1 MQMGLALIAFVLAI
15 PWKRAAHKI
24 RDGTI
29 SIWHM
34 MRPGDR
40 TSDKPD
46 RLTGTEANESDADA
60 EAPRRTLTFDPASA
74 VVPAMVEF
82 QKAQCY
88 LMLATNIASLVIQ
101 SRGSLTP
108 VSSQQ
113 LYNTITFF
121 KVIAIG
127 GYLPITFGLLIL
139 RMLNKLGWY
148 VLALSIACVGVAIRD
163 VFIKQT
169 LPSVDELTHLQS
181 LSVTSGPLSCGL
193 NNPTAWCLESIGTD
207 WDAFRN
213 TNTADGAYPILVF
226 CLIILILLTVEH
238 FFNSSDPANAKIRN
252 AIFGRCFPQSRREG
266 PGRGSRVLRWVSRV
280 VVPFLF
286 TISVLIYLYCFV
298 CFGYDLNW
306 FRENETYDR
315 TWGFGQI
322 VAILVWASP
331 VFEYFW
337 ESFRKYQGHVTG
349 AET

>member
-1 MQMGLALIAFVLAI
+1 
-15 PWKRAAHKI
+15 
-24 RDGTI
+24 
-29 SIWHM
+29 

-40 TSDKPD
+40 TSDKSG
-46 RLTGTEANESDADA
+46 RLTSTEANESDADA

-88 LMLATNIASLVIQ
+88 FMLATNIASLVIQ
-101 SRGSLTP
+101 SKGGLAP

-113 LYNTITFF
+113 LYNTFIFI

-127 GYLPITFGLLIL
+127 GFLPITFGLLIL

-148 VLALSIACVGVAIRD
+148 VLTLSIACVGVAIRN
-163 VFIKQT
+163 VFTKRT
-169 LPSVDELTHLQS
+169 FTPSMDDLTHLQS
-181 LSVTSGPLSCGL
+181 QSVMGGPSSCGD
-193 NNPTAWCLESIGTD
+193 NNPTAWCLTRIGFD

-213 TNTADGAYPILVF
+213 TNTADGAYPILIF

-238 FFNSSDPANAKIRN
+238 FFTSSDPANAKIRN
-252 AIFGRCFPQSRREG
+252 AIFERCFPQSRPDG
-266 PGRGSRVLRWVSRV
+266 PGRGSRLLRWVSRV

-286 TISVLIYLYCFV
+286 TLTVLIYLYFFV
-298 CFGYDLNW
+298 FFGYDLNW
-306 FRENETYDR
+306 FRVNEIYDPS
-315 TWGFGQI
+315 WGFGQF
-322 VAILVWASP
+322 VAILIWASP

-337 ESFRKYQGHVTG
+337 ESFRKYQSHMTG